1 MPIAKNNF
9 ATPDVASEFEG
20 VDVAF
25 VTVDFINSMAAE
37 TTDPLASANTAG
49 LALVKEA
56 IQNQGVNIIGHG
68 SLANGNTEMTY
79 MVRADSLDTISS
91 TTTAS
96 ALQTAIQALNASSK
110 ITANIGSATVTVNT
124 TGASDTG
131 VNA

>member
-1 MPIAKNNF
+1 MAITKNNF
-9 ATPDVASEFEG
+9 SHVTNTELEG
-20 VDVAF
+20 VEITF
-25 VTVDFINSMAAE
+25 IKCDFKNSMAAE
-37 TTDPLASANTAG
+37 TGDVTSGSATAG
-49 LALVKEA
+49 LELVRNTFAQE
-56 IQNQGVNIIGHG
+56 GFNIIGHG

-79 MVRADSLDTISS
+79 MVRADSLDTISA

-96 ALQTAIQALNASSK
+96 ALQTAIQALNSNSK

>member
-9 ATPDVASEFEG
+9 ATPNVASEFEG

-25 VTVDFINSMAAE
+25 VTVDFIVSMAAE
-37 TTDPLASANTAG
+37 ITDPLASANTAG

-79 MVRADSLDTISS
+79 MVRADSLDTISA

-96 ALQTAIQALNASSK
+96 ALQTAIQALNSNSK